1 MGKRKEKEIVEESG
15 RGTGFLVVILI
26 MTIIGLVVWFAMS
39 RDD

>member
-1 MGKRKEKEIVEESG
+1 MGKRKEIVEESS
-15 RGTGFLVVILI
+15 RGTGFLVAILI